1 MLDVS
6 IESGVLF
13 QIEMSVI
20 AGNRTVDLSQLTNHN
35 ESSIVIQPSSSEV
48 NLGSM
53 PQTIQIVPGQT
64 IQIGDQQFIIQTVP
78 ATPNEEID
86 KSEVRLEQQG
96 MSNNGDGATMQMH
109 STEIEQD
116 NNASLIQGQTL
127 NLGQLSTD
135 HSGQVVMMM
144 NDDGTL
150 HQSKLSS
157 GLESPNAASLMNHQS
172 NELSSPVLMQNDMT
186 EEEPLYVN
194 PKQYARILK
203 RRQQRAKLEA
213 EGKITKERK
222 KYLHESR
229 HRHAMMRVRGEGG
242 RFFTPMEKAQM
253 ERDQLEREK
262 ALREQGHRS
271 VTSTDQFL
279 TTISPDMHQLIE
291 KCNNNSSIAGFTNV
305 ASSVA
310 SGGFTVTNSSHGG
323 GGTLIA
329 SVGGIQIK
337 PGSPAISSS
346 TNNSSQF
353 SKGSNTCGPFY
364 VTKSATG
371 QPIAIQAANPNIR
384 PNNSSNFNNNNTF
397 CAAASVV
404 TPSSSTNNTN
414 STGVTRTTQFILAPV
429 VPSAG
434 TVAPSWHAL
443 SPSLPINQLLSSLLI
458 VESKWIENFTY

>member
-1 MLDVS
+1 
-6 IESGVLF
+6 
-13 QIEMSVI
+13 MSVI
-20 AGNRTVDLSQLTNHN
+20 AGNRTVDLSQLTSHN

-78 ATPNEEID
+78 ATPSEEID
-86 KSEVRLEQQG
+86 KGGEVRLDQHAMG
-96 MSNNGDGATMQMH
+96 
-109 STEIEQD
+109 
-116 NNASLIQGQTL
+116 NNADVTSLQLQSADSEQENNTTLLQNQTL

-135 HSGQVVMMM
+135 HNGQVVMMM
-144 NDDGTL
+144 NEDGTL

-157 GLESPNAASLMNHQS
+157 GLESPNSSLMNHQG

-253 ERDQLEREK
+253 EREK

-271 VTSTDQFL
+271 VASTDQFL

-291 KCNNNSSIAGFTNV
+291 KCNNSNITGFTAGV
-305 ASSVA
+305 SS
-310 SGGFTVTNSSHGG
+310 SGGA
-323 GGTLIA
+323 TLIA
-329 SVGGIQIK
+329 NCSGGIQIK
-337 PGSPAISSS
+337 PCVSQAIS
-346 TNNSSQF
+346 TNACHF
-353 SKGSNTCGPFY
+353 PKGTGGGNTCGPFY
-364 VTKSATG
+364 VTKTATG

-384 PNNSSNFNNNNTF
+384 PSNANSSTTLTSVSTTNNNSTSF
-397 CAAASVV
+397 CAAASVL
-404 TPSSSTNNTN
+404 TSSSTT
-414 STGVTRTTQFILAPV
+414 STGVTRAPTQFILAPV
-429 VPSAG
+429 VASSG
-434 TVAPSWHAL
+434 TTAPSW
-443 SPSLPINQLLSSLLI
+443 LP
-458 VESKWIENFTY
+458 T